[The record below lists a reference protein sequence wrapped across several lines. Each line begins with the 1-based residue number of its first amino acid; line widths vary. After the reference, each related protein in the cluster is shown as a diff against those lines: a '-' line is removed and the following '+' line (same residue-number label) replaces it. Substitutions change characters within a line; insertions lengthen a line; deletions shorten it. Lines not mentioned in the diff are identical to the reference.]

1 MDRQLIT
8 ISYGGSDNR
17 CELEIWMDEHQN
29 SDYEYDSV
37 TNIDSS
43 QMKWARE
50 ERERINYAHNIVIPE
65 IQKIINNDINWKNK
79 YRTELPGVNY
89 LGILPS
95 EMKDLDKYDI
105 EGHYGDLLK
114 CFSYERRKKGG
125 YGDDGRFSKHGGQ
138 SDGHYLFKYTSY
150 AHLNGECVRDI
161 SHLWGS
167 NINNRNNIR
176 LAERIEDCKYD
187 IKTVSYNV
195 DKISQKI
202 SSIDD
207 KQTQLVSN
215 LDNIKYNLENLQSS
229 WDSQLKS
236 QNKLFVTQLVFNNR
250 IGSFESD
257 IFDKISGVER
267 LCFNSINSIE
277 SKLTSKISEIESSL
291 ADMLIEI
298 QTHYENE
305 IKLNSKLNDIQSN
318 YKKMSLKTNENEIKL
333 NSKLNDI
340 QIKNNKVI
348 DELELKLQ
356 NITETFSRKHDNYQQ
371 NIDVLT
377 KRQNFMYFII
387 TIVCVYYIFTNVYC
401 QFNSTNTQ
409 NMLLLD

>member
-1 MDRQLIT
+1 MERALIT
-8 ISYGGSDNR
+8 ISNNGTDDRRS
-17 CELEIWMDEHQN
+17 ELEIWMDEHKN
-29 SDYEYDSV
+29 CEYDYDSIYD
-37 TNIDSS
+37 IDSS

-65 IQKIINNDINWKNK
+65 IQEIINNDINWKNK
-79 YRTELPGVNY
+79 YRTELPCVNY

-95 EMKDLDKYDI
+95 EMKELDKYDL

-114 CFSYERRKKGG
+114 CFRDERRRKGG

-138 SDGHYLFKYTSY
+138 TDGHYLIKYTSY
-150 AHLNGECVRDI
+150 AHLNGESIRNI
-161 SHLWGS
+161 AHLWGS

-176 LAERIEDCKYD
+176 LAVRIEDCKYD
-187 IKTVSYNV
+187 IKTFIYKL
-195 DKISQKI
+195 DKVYQKV
-202 SSIDD
+202 SSIVDI
-207 KQTQLVSN
+207 QSRFVSHFN
-215 LDNIKYNLENLQSS
+215 DIKYNLENTKSS

-250 IGSFESD
+250 FESFESD
-257 IFDKISGVER
+257 ILDKISGVER

-277 SKLTSKISEIESSL
+277 SKLTSKISVIESSV

-298 QTHYENE
+298 QTHSER
-305 IKLNSKLNDIQSN
+305 
-318 YKKMSLKTNENEIKL
+318 MSLKTNENEIKL

-356 NITETFSRKHDNYQQ
+356 NITETFSRKVDNCQVK
-371 NIDVLT
+371 IDTLI
-377 KRQNFMYFII
+377 KREKFMYFII
-387 TIVCVYYIFTNVYC
+387 TIFCIYYICANIYC
-401 QFNSTNTQ
+401 LFNSTNTQ
-409 NMLLLD
+409 NILLLN